1 MDRTQLVLRRRDSS
15 AEVRDLGSAAAALA
29 ITLLTLKV
37 IDITVTHL
45 NIMRFGATELNVLF
59 APLIGTPWAVIAK
72 VGIPLAIVLLAM
84 GVRSVQELRAIEI
97 AVGIYMVVVILG
109 VGQALFA
116 VV

>member
-1 MDRTQLVLRRRDSS
+1 MDRTQLVLRGRDSS
-15 AEVRDLGSAAAALA
+15 AEVRDLRSAAAALA
-29 ITLLTLKV
+29 ITLLTLNV
-37 IDITVTHL
+37 IDITVTNL